1 MQEKEGFDSTA
12 ALCAL
17 QRANNH
23 PGKTRE
29 YLDSKI
35 IRDLFKGSSLERD
48 LALLRETL
56 SEAELAAVLEGRSFG
71 RRKKLG
77 LEDLD
82 YSSVRCPLP
91 ARVRDV
97 LRARARAATVALTRQ
112 CATRVHRCRC

>member
-29 YLDSKI
+29 YLDSRI

-56 SEAELAAVLEGRSFG
+56 SESELAAVLEGRSFG

-82 YSSVRCPLP
+82 YSSVSCC
-91 ARVRDV
+91 VG
-97 LRARARAATVALTRQ
+97 AASCTIPTHTSMCLHTKR
-112 CATRVHRCRC
+112 RRMLERCRY